1 MSEQDSRTPSEDT
14 TMAVLG
20 EQIDAVGRGVERS
33 FDPGGRALVAAVAVL
48 VLLGAAALP
57 WVGSVAGWE
66 LLLGQTDASK
76 VAGIA
81 PRVFL
86 AIGLTFGVVGT
97 MAALAIR
104 RYGAAWVTSLGCDLG
119 VLFGALSIWSQQ
131 TSSSHQP
138 GPGPGVGIVL
148 AEVAMLVL
156 AGVWAGIAWKRPPAA
171 PGESARHGGGPPL
184 EE

>member
-1 MSEQDSRTPSEDT
+1 VTEREHRVPSEDT

-20 EQIDAVGRGVERS
+20 EQIDAVGRGVERK
-33 FDPGGRALVAAVAVL
+33 FDPGARAMVAAVAVL

-57 WVGSVAGWE
+57 WVGSVPGWE
-66 LLLGQTDASK
+66 VLLGQSEASK

-86 AIGLTFGVVGT
+86 TIALAFGVLGSVT
-97 MAALAIR
+97 ALGMR
-104 RYGAAWVTSLGCDLG
+104 RYGAAWVTSLGCDLA

-131 TSSSHQP
+131 TSSSHHP
-138 GPGPGVGIVL
+138 GPGPGIGMIL
-148 AEVAMLVL
+148 AELAMVVL
-156 AGVWAGIAWKRPPAA
+156 AGVWAGITWKRPPAA
-171 PGESARHGGGPPL
+171 RPRPPGPPQ